1 MPAVEEV
8 NRLIEQ
14 FQLSMDGFL
23 KGDPEP
29 TKRVFSHR
37 DDVTLANPFGP
48 PVRGWDEVAATTE
61 HAASQVRDGQM
72 TGFETVAKY
81 VTPELAYVVW
91 IERPKAKLGAGEEI
105 TPFALRVT
113 MIFRPEEDGEW
124 KIVHRHA
131 DPITTPQPAES
142 VIQE

>member
-1 MPAVEEV
+1 MPAVEDV
-8 NRLIEQ
+8 DRLIEQ

-37 DDVTLANPFGP
+37 EDVTLANPFGP

-81 VTPELAYVVW
+81 ITAELA
-91 IERPKAKLGAGEEI
+91 
-105 TPFALRVT
+105 
-113 MIFRPEEDGEW
+113 
-124 KIVHRHA
+124 
-131 DPITTPQPAES
+131 
-142 VIQE
+142 